1 MTRIRSLFICIT
13 ISLFGLWHGVSLA
26 QQNQAKPVAEN
37 SAGKPIR
44 IVDRILAVVND
55 GVITQRQLEER
66 VTLVTQQLEKQGTP
80 VPPKDVF
87 SRQMLERLIIE
98 QLHLQFAKDSGLKLD
113 DQDVDRALQRIA
125 QDNQMTVS
133 QLQQALAKDGISF
146 ARFRDDI
153 RREMTVARVR
163 EREVEGRVT
172 VSESEV
178 DVELAQQASRPQG
191 EDEYQVAHILIRIP
205 EQAGTDVVATRQARA
220 NEALAALKKG
230 TDFGQVSASYS
241 DAEEALTGGN
251 LGWRNSAKLPTLFV
265 EALQALAPGE
275 LSPVL
280 KSGNGFHILKLLD
293 KRGQGATQNVTQTHA
308 RHVLVKVNETTNEA
322 DAKNRILQLKSR
334 IDNGADFGEVAKGF
348 SEDLSASKAGDL
360 GWVYPG
366 DMVPEFERNMAA
378 LKPNDISQPF
388 LTNFGWHIVQVLERR
403 TTEISAER
411 SRVAARLGLRQRKA
425 DEAYQQWLLQLRDG
439 AYVEYRT
446 EDK

>member
-37 SAGKPIR
+37 SVGKPIR

>member
-1 MTRIRSLFICIT
+1 MTRLCSLFFSIA
-13 ISLFGLWHGVSLA
+13 ISLVSVWHGVSYA
-26 QQNQAKPVAEN
+26 QQNQTKPAAAKPA
-37 SAGKPIR
+37 SKPIR
-44 IVDRILAVVND
+44 VVDRILAVVNA
-55 GVITQRQLEER
+55 GVITQRELEER

-80 VPPKDVF
+80 LPPKDVF
-87 SRQMLERLIIE
+87 SRQMLERLIVE
-98 QLHLQFAKDSGLKLD
+98 QLHLQFAKENGLKLD

-146 ARFRDDI
+146 VRFRDDI

-163 EREVEGRVT
+163 EREVEGRVN

-191 EDEYQVAHILIRIP
+191 EAEYQVAHILIRIP
-205 EQAGTDVVATRQARA
+205 EQAGADVVATRQARA

-251 LGWRNSAKLPTLFV
+251 LGWRNSAKLPSLFV
-265 EALQALAPGE
+265 EVLQTLGLGE
-275 LSPVL
+275 PSPVL
-280 KSGNGFHILKLLD
+280 KSGNGFHIIKLMD

-308 RHVLVKVNETTNEA
+308 RHILVKVNETVNEA
-322 DAKNRILQLKSR
+322 DAKNRILQLKGR

-366 DMVPEFERNMAA
+366 DAVPEFERTMAA
-378 LKPNDISQPF
+378 LQPNEISQPF

-403 TTEISAER
+403 TTEISADR